1 LPIAKELSD
10 ALSRMGYKC
19 MAPLTELQGKVVFY
33 ILQSIENTGMPPTL
47 REIAAHFE
55 WRAVGSAQDVVTVLR
70 KKGFLLPPVPGKSRQ
85 LVPTPEA
92 YEWCNTHTADGQSF
106 RPSKTERLRSEVSP
120 SESTPYMSA
129 RRHVMTRASV
139 ETSATHTSCLF
150 VPVLGLVQAGNPNEA
165 IEHATT
171 SVPFL
176 NVQKKSAD
184 NTLFAVTVDG
194 YSMMNV
200 GFLPGDYLL
209 IESANSARN
218 GDIVVAAVGD
228 HEVTVKRFAMRG
240 SQLFRQAHEQLIQK
254 SRSGIEDIP
263 PALLVPENSDFA
275 AIPFGANDSDKI
287 IGVVRSLY
295 RQDVN

>member
-1 LPIAKELSD
+1 MVDS
-10 ALSRMGYKC
+10 
-19 MAPLTELQGKVVFY
+19 
-33 ILQSIENTGMPPTL
+33 
-47 REIAAHFE
+47 
-55 WRAVGSAQDVVTVLR
+55 
-70 KKGFLLPPVPGKSRQ
+70 
-85 LVPTPEA
+85 
-92 YEWCNTHTADGQSF
+92 
-106 RPSKTERLRSEVSP
+106 
-120 SESTPYMSA
+120 
-129 RRHVMTRASV
+129 
-139 ETSATHTSCLF
+139 
-150 VPVLGLVQAGNPNEA
+150 
-165 IEHATT
+165 
-171 SVPFL
+171 
-176 NVQKKSAD
+176 D

-254 SRSGIEDIP
+254 SRTGREDIP

-275 AIPFGANDSDKI
+275 AIPFGANESDKI

>member
-1 LPIAKELSD
+1 
-10 ALSRMGYKC
+10 MVH
-19 MAPLTELQGKVVFY
+19 LTELQGKVVFY

-106 RPSKTERLRSEVSP
+106 RPSKTERLRSEVSQ

-129 RRHVMTRASV
+129 SRNVMTRASV

-176 NVQKKSAD
+176 NVQKKS
-184 NTLFAVTVDG
+184 
-194 YSMMNV
+194 
-200 GFLPGDYLL
+200 
-209 IESANSARN
+209 
-218 GDIVVAAVGD
+218 
-228 HEVTVKRFAMRG
+228 
-240 SQLFRQAHEQLIQK
+240 
-254 SRSGIEDIP
+254 
-263 PALLVPENSDFA
+263 
-275 AIPFGANDSDKI
+275 
-287 IGVVRSLY
+287 
-295 RQDVN
+295 

>member
-1 LPIAKELSD
+1 
-10 ALSRMGYKC
+10 MVH
-19 MAPLTELQGKVVFY
+19 LTELQGKVVFY
-33 ILQSIENTGMPPTL
+33 ILQCIDNTGMPPTL

-70 KKGFLLPPVPGKSRQ
+70 KKGFLQPPAPGKSRQ

-92 YEWCNTHTADGQSF
+92 YAWCTQNSDGQSF
-106 RPSKTERLRSEVSP
+106 QSAKSDRLRAGSVAERSAP
-120 SESTPYMSA
+120 FSSA
-129 RRHVMTRASV
+129 RNAMSSASV
-139 ETSATHTSCLF
+139 EAAAQQAACLF

-171 SVPFL
+171 TVPFL
-176 NVQKKSAD
+176 NVQKKSAKS
-184 NTLFAVTVDG
+184 TLFAVTVDG

-209 IESANSARN
+209 IESLNTARN

-240 SQLFRQAHEQLIQK
+240 SQLFRQAHEQLMQK
-254 SRSGIEDIP
+254 SWTSVDDIP

-275 AIPFGANDSDKI
+275 AIPFGVNDSDKI

>member
-1 LPIAKELSD
+1 
-10 ALSRMGYKC
+10 MVH
-19 MAPLTELQGKVVFY
+19 LTELQGKVVFY

-85 LVPTPEA
+85 LVPTQEA
-92 YEWCNTHTADGQSF
+92 YEWCNTHSEGQSF
-106 RPSKTERLRSEVSP
+106 RAGRPDKLRSDVAAGEQ
-120 SESTPYMSA
+120 TPYVSTA
-129 RRHVMTRASV
+129 RNVMTSASM
-139 ETSATHTSCLF
+139 ESSGQQTSCLF

-165 IEHATT
+165 IEHATAT
-171 SVPFL
+171 VPFL
-176 NVQKKSAD
+176 NVQKKAAD

-240 SQLFRQAHEQLIQK
+240 SQLFRQAHEQLMQK
-254 SRSGIEDIP
+254 SRSSLEDIP

-275 AIPFGANDSDKI
+275 AIPFGVNDSDKI

>member
-1 LPIAKELSD
+1 
-10 ALSRMGYKC
+10 MVQ
-19 MAPLTELQGKVVFY
+19 LTDLQGKVVVY
-33 ILQSIENTGMPPTL
+33 ILECLDKTGMPPTL

-55 WRAVGSAQDVVTVLR
+55 WKAVGSAQDVVTVLR
-70 KKGFLLPPVPGKSRQ
+70 KKGFLQTPVPGKSRQ

-92 YEWCNTHTADGQSF
+92 LKWWKIQSGQTESPVSF
-106 RPSKTERLRSEVSP
+106 RSAVFDSPRSEVRRDSLQSSLKQLKNSL
-120 SESTPYMSA
+120 SEA
-129 RRHVMTRASV
+129 AN
-139 ETSATHTSCLF
+139 CLF
-150 VPVLGLVQAGNPNEA
+150 VPVVGLVQAGEPHEA

-171 SVPFL
+171 TVPFL
-176 NVQKKSAD
+176 NVQRKSAGS
-184 NTLFAVTVDG
+184 TLFAVTVEG

-209 IESANSARN
+209 IESAPTARN

-240 SQLFRQAHEQLIQK
+240 SQLYRHAHERLMGNTKIAF
-254 SRSGIEDIP
+254 DTLP
-263 PALLVPENSDFA
+263 PALLVPENNDFE
-275 AIPFGANDSDKI
+275 AIAFGGNESDKI

>member
-1 LPIAKELSD
+1 
-10 ALSRMGYKC
+10 MVQ
-19 MAPLTELQGKVVFY
+19 LTELQGKVVGY
-33 ILQSIENTGMPPTL
+33 ILQCLDKTGMPPTL

-55 WRAVGSAQDVVTVLR
+55 WKAVGSAQDVVTVLR

-92 YEWCNTHTADGQSF
+92 YEWWNAQPGAHTQTLA
-106 RPSKTERLRSEVSP
+106 
-120 SESTPYMSA
+120 STPTHNHHRNVVA
-129 RRHVMTRASV
+129 
-139 ETSATHTSCLF
+139 SATAVSLNRSSPAHNLKRTGTESFDAPSCLF
-150 VPVLGLVQAGNPNEA
+150 VPVVGLVQAGAPHEA
-165 IEHATT
+165 IEHATIT
-171 SVPFL
+171 VPFL
-176 NVQKKSAD
+176 NIPKKSPESA
-184 NTLFAVTVDG
+184 LFAVTVDG

-240 SQLFRQAHEQLIQK
+240 SQLYRQAHEHLIHHAK
-254 SRSGIEDIP
+254 RTLDDLP
-263 PALLVPENSDFA
+263 PALLVPENNDFT
-275 AIPFGANDSDKI
+275 AIPFGVHETDKV

-295 RQDVN
+295 RSDVN